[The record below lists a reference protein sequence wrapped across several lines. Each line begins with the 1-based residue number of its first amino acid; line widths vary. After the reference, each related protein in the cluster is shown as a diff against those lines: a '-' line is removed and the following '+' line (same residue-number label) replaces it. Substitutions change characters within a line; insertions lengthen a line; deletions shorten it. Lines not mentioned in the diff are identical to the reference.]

1 MSDTSF
7 NENLISAY
15 LDGELSPEDAA
26 KVQDL
31 MGQDPKYA
39 QLLDELKQQSSA
51 LKQLPAFELD
61 SQFAQ
66 RVMDSRGFAAVDRDE
81 RNGPVAKAARASVGS
96 EHWGGAIA
104 VISALAALLL
114 VVLGLPSLRNLQTDT
129 VAVKAAPD
137 KPAQST
143 EFAMEGNADAEMAQ
157 FDDAS
162 DLDVDS
168 AAQKLAGEKES
179 RPLERLAEE
188 KEAESLFFKDKARS
202 SAVTPAGN
210 ESGGAKSRDAM
221 KGMGGKGEGRNE
233 NQFNS
238 EFPRPGAAGQQGSD
252 QVAASPPLSR
262 QRQITQAADP
272 FSEVNVIQVDMA
284 PGLTQ
289 KKLLLQAMK
298 DHQVELPGYGENL
311 TADHSDPNVDAARVY
326 YVLADQAQMSR
337 FALDLSNSSSAVIAM
352 YRIAD
357 GNREKV
363 GQYSTYQQMES
374 LNQKAAPPIG
384 RSANNYFAVP
394 MEPVIVKGGDVIK
407 GDFGSVLKQKEQTPM
422 GSGHAFGS
430 RAEDER
436 RRALNAQVESKAEQG
451 GRAKPLAS
459 STPLSFGNDDD
470 LEPRS
475 VQVYLL
481 IVRTQGSLESEL
493 APDTKS
499 GNSKTPE
506 PETRPKK

>member
-81 RNGPVAKAARASVGS
+81 RKGPVANAARASVGS

-168 AAQKLAGEKES
+168 AGQKLAGEKAS

-202 SAVTPAGN
+202 SAVTLL
-210 ESGGAKSRDAM
+210 S
-221 KGMGGKGEGRNE
+221 
-233 NQFNS
+233 
-238 EFPRPGAAGQQGSD
+238 PR
-252 QVAASPPLSR
+252 
-262 QRQITQAADP
+262 
-272 FSEVNVIQVDMA
+272 
-284 PGLTQ
+284 
-289 KKLLLQAMK
+289 
-298 DHQVELPGYGENL
+298 
-311 TADHSDPNVDAARVY
+311 TA
-326 YVLADQAQMSR
+326 
-337 FALDLSNSSSAVIAM
+337 
-352 YRIAD
+352 
-357 GNREKV
+357 
-363 GQYSTYQQMES
+363 T
-374 LNQKAAPPIG
+374 
-384 RSANNYFAVP
+384 
-394 MEPVIVKGGDVIK
+394 
-407 GDFGSVLKQKEQTPM
+407 
-422 GSGHAFGS
+422 
-430 RAEDER
+430 
-436 RRALNAQVESKAEQG
+436 
-451 GRAKPLAS
+451 
-459 STPLSFGNDDD
+459 
-470 LEPRS
+470 
-475 VQVYLL
+475 
-481 IVRTQGSLESEL
+481 
-493 APDTKS
+493 
-499 GNSKTPE
+499 
-506 PETRPKK
+506 